1 MTAEGRCD
9 GAIAFAPL
17 GEGGFGYDPV
27 FLVPEKG
34 KTFGQLTAEE
44 KSEISH
50 RGRAAGFFRKTGNLF
65 EESNVLIQKTTP
77 PHGRNTER
85 GGGRGRR

>member
-1 MTAEGRCD
+1 M
-9 GAIAFAPL
+9 

-27 FLVPEKG
+27 FFVPEYR

-50 RGRAAGFFRKTGNLF
+50 RGKALTIFAEKLATFLK
-65 EESNVLIQKTTP
+65 
-77 PHGRNTER
+77 
-85 GGGRGRR
+85 